1 MAKFCANLSFIF
13 TDVPFVE
20 RYAAASRAGFKA
32 VESGFPYQVPIE
44 EVTAAKKAAGIQQ
57 VLINVYTGDVTKGEL
72 GFAAVPGEEE
82 NFKNSVHTT
91 IEYAKALGASKIHVM
106 SGRVTFPTA
115 QNDTLYESNL
125 RYAAKIFE
133 KENILGLIEP
143 INKYSV
149 PGYYLNSYDKAL
161 KVLKNI
167 NSPNLRLMLDVFHLQ
182 HIQGNITNTMQELK
196 DWIGHVQIAQVPNRN
211 EPDTLGEIN
220 YAHVL
225 TALRTVGYQ
234 DWIGLEYKPQGDPV
248 AGLKWITSLGY
259 SL

>member
-1 MAKFCANLSFIF
+1 
-13 TDVPFVE
+13 
-20 RYAAASRAGFKA
+20 
-32 VESGFPYQVPIE
+32 
-44 EVTAAKKAAGIQQ
+44 
-57 VLINVYTGDVTKGEL
+57 
-72 GFAAVPGEEE
+72 
-82 NFKNSVHTT
+82 
-91 IEYAKALGASKIHVM
+91 
-106 SGRVTFPTA
+106 
-115 QNDTLYESNL
+115 
-125 RYAAKIFE
+125 
-133 KENILGLIEP
+133 
-143 INKYSV
+143 
-149 PGYYLNSYDKAL
+149 
-161 KVLKNI
+161 
-167 NSPNLRLMLDVFHLQ
+167 MLDVFHLQ